1 MWKRHK
7 EFHWT
12 TSPVKGS
19 SLTMPL
25 WGCGTVPPRDPEE
38 QGVSRVVPFLL
49 LCTSTRAKETLV
61 LLAEVCCLNRSSL
74 TKKTE
79 GLMK

>member
-25 WGCGTVPPRDPEE
+25 WGWGTVPPRDPEV

-49 LCTSTRAKETLV
+49 CTSTRAKGTLL

-74 TKKTE
+74 TKKME